1 MLQKTRHPAL
11 SQRMASAKPSPTA
24 AVSDEAR
31 RLRAEGRNIINLG
44 EGELDFATPEAVRN
58 AGINAINIGDT
69 KYTAVTGTAEIKSA
83 VAAKFARENNLEY
96 SASEIIVSCGAKQI
110 IYNAFQAT
118 VDAGDEVIVSAPY
131 WVSYPDMV
139 ALAGGTP
146 VVVECRETDGFK
158 LTPGALENAITPNT
172 KWLILNSPS
181 NPTGALYSATELAAL
196 AEVLRRHP
204 QVFILSDDIYE
215 HIVYEGSFSSF
226 VTAAADMKDRT
237 LTVNGV
243 SKCFSMTGWRVGYA
257 GGPEWLIEALG
268 ILQSQSTSNAS
279 SISQAAAVEAL
290 NGDISFLDDWKAT
303 LKTRRDIVLTAI
315 AASNGVLSA
324 ETPDSAFYVYASCA
338 GAVGKVTPDG
348 VTIEGDV
355 DMAKFLLG
363 TAGAAVIP
371 GVAFGLSPYLRI
383 AYALDTDDLKSACDA
398 IVSACNDLR
407 QLP

>member
-1 MLQKTRHPAL
+1 MNQHTPNSAL
-11 SQRMASAKPSPTA
+11 ARRMASAKPSPTA

-31 RLRAEGRNIINLG
+31 RLRGEGRNIINLG

-58 AGINAINIGDT
+58 AGIAAINSGDT
-69 KYTAVTGTAEIKSA
+69 KYTAVAGTAAIKSA
-83 VAAKFARENNLEY
+83 VAAKFLRENGLAYGAE
-96 SASEIIVSCGAKQI
+96 ELIVSCGAKQI

-118 VDAGDEVIVSAPY
+118 VDAGDEVIVPAPY

-139 ALAGGTP
+139 ALAGGSP
-146 VVVECRETDGFK
+146 VVVECGAETGFK
-158 LTPGALENAITPNT
+158 LTPETLEAAITPRT

-181 NPTGALYSATELAAL
+181 NPTGALYSAAEMQAL

-204 QVFILSDDIYE
+204 QVFVLSDDIYE
-215 HIVYEGSFSSF
+215 HIVYTGEFASFA
-226 VTAAADMKDRT
+226 TAATDLKDRT

-257 GGPEWLIEALG
+257 GGPAWLIRALE

-290 NGDISFLDDWKAT
+290 NGDTAFLGDWIEV
-303 LKTRRDIVLTAI
+303 LRERRDIVL
-315 AASNGVLSA
+315 AALGETGGVLTA
-324 ETPDSAFYVYASCA
+324 AAPESAFYVYASCA
-338 GAVGKVTPDG
+338 GAIGKATP
-348 VTIEGDV
+348 EGEVLGSDV
-355 DMAKFLLG
+355 DVAKYLLG
-363 TAGAAVIP
+363 AANAAVIP

-398 IVSACNDLR
+398 IVAACSALK
-407 QLP
+407 